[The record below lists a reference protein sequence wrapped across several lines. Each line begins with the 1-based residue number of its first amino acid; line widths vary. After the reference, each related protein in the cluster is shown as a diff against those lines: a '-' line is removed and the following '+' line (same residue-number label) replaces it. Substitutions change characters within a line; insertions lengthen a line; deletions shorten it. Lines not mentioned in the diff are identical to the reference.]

1 MSGVTESPTARKMLP
16 IRLYHVI
23 ISIPPPQMRRYA
35 VAAVIASSGTFMIRA
50 SPGANTARRIL
61 AAAPRIVKNM
71 MDAPIIRPAP
81 FLSLWPI
88 L

>member
-1 MSGVTESPTARKMLP
+1 MSGVTESPTARNILP
-16 IRLYHVI
+16 IRLYQVM

-35 VAAVIASSGTFMIRA
+35 VAAAIASSGTFMIRA
-50 SPGANTARRIL
+50 SPGANTARRTL

-81 FLSLWPI
+81 SLSFCPI